1 MSARAGMV
9 GKEESTWFSK
19 TTAER
24 ANSSRWG
31 VWMKGLPYVPRW
43 SRRNVSETITTKL
56 WRADMHVVLLRRVP
70 LGYRCRRGG
79 ARRGTARLPD
89 TPCWRKPRPTTSA
102 YASGSPRKNARG
114 GKTRGTEAA
123 TTSGAGREDRPVAC
137 RDRETLRPTL
147 AIRPENPAP
156 SGGPRPPLCCALR
169 SRLPLQ
175 NKYHMLFNGSIA
187 WLEAFCGTRGPEF

>member
-79 ARRGTARLPD
+79 ARRPARYCPPSRHPLLAKAPAD
-89 TPCWRKPRPTTSA
+89 HQPQRLRRAKMSSSR
-102 YASGSPRKNARG
+102 
-114 GKTRGTEAA
+114 EAA
-123 TTSGAGREDRPVAC
+123 RYGSRNDQRSRQRA
-137 RDRETLRPTL
+137 PTWRL
-147 AIRPENPAP
+147 Q
-156 SGGPRPPLCCALR
+156 GPRDPSAHARDTSQEPCFQRR
-169 SRLPLQ
+169 S
-175 NKYHMLFNGSIA
+175 
-187 WLEAFCGTRGPEF
+187 

>member
-79 ARRGTARLPD
+79 ARRPARYCPPSRHPLLAKAPADHQRIRLRFPEEERSRREDSRYGSCNDQRSRQRRPTCRLQGPRDPSTHACD
-89 TPCWRKPRPTTSA
+89 TP
-102 YASGSPRKNARG
+102 
-114 GKTRGTEAA
+114 
-123 TTSGAGREDRPVAC
+123 REPCSQR
-137 RDRETLRPTL
+137 RSS
-147 AIRPENPAP
+147 PAP
-156 SGGPRPPLCCALR
+156 VLR
-169 SRLPLQ
+169 ITESSPITEQ
-175 NKYHMLFNGSIA
+175 ISYVV
-187 WLEAFCGTRGPEF
+187 